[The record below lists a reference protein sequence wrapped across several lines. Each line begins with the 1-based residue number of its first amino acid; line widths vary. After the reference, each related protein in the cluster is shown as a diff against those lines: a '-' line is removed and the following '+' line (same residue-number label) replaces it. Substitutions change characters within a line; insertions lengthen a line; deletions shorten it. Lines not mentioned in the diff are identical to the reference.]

1 MANSFTNKYVKN
13 YCKQTILLQLIVQDV
28 ITFFWDAVYNACY
41 VCVKFVQTVRLVFH
55 PPVGVQCRNDQ
66 R

>member
-28 ITFFWDAVYNACY
+28 ITFFG
-41 VCVKFVQTVRLVFH
+41 T
-55 PPVGVQCRNDQ
+55 QCIMRVMYMCEIRADSETGFSPA
-66 R
+66 RRRPMS